1 MTDEQQAI
9 VAVLER
15 GEASPEEQK
24 EGARII
30 RDLDNELR
38 EPDAQAVGAVGAVE
52 HQNAI
57 AHGGCT
63 LSADGFWFTVFC
75 TSASVCF
82 AIALIL
88 KPKPNVWQHTVGTT

>member
-38 EPDAQAVGAVGAVE
+38 EISELNQ
-52 HQNAI
+52 
-57 AHGGCT
+57 GG
-63 LSADGFWFTVFC
+63 
-75 TSASVCF
+75 
-82 AIALIL
+82 
-88 KPKPNVWQHTVGTT
+88 